1 MVLRVF
7 NRGYARDTSPP
18 QPKDTMLY
26 KKQLTGSHVGLVV
39 GSFAPLHRGHMDQ
52 ILRAKKEN
60 PGGTLVIVAGSQQ
73 DAGEQA
79 GMKHTK
85 RYRYVSEHFKNDP
98 LVIVDSL
105 DETDLTSPEAWDD
118 ALDGFWATH
127 VAAGAE
133 RRLYLLDEEHSS
145 RFRAGNQDAG
155 GQPTARLAPCQ
166 LAASEPDIREN
177 PLAHWDLITP
187 PFRRFF
193 TRNVLVMGAAS
204 GGKTTLVEDLG
215 KLYNAPYSY
224 EYARVY
230 QVEAN
235 IRDEDYDL
243 LDYQNVLTGQFNLNR
258 ETIDNPG
265 NRGLTLMDTD
275 AMVTKAYAAMSAAD
289 PASELS
295 ESDYAKLLPLADS
308 LIAKARWDLILF
320 IPPVGASG
328 YTLDGFRSQTNN
340 SDDYLGEISRIMLAE
355 VEAAGLLDRLVLL
368 DGAGYAERYEQAK
381 AAIERL
387 LP

>member
-1 MVLRVF
+1 
-7 NRGYARDTSPP
+7 
-18 QPKDTMLY
+18 MLY
-26 KKQLTGSHVGLVV
+26 KKQLTGSTAGIVT
-39 GSFAPLHRGHMDQ
+39 GSFAPLHRGQIDR

-60 PGGTLVIVAGSQQ
+60 PGGALVVVTGSAG
-73 DAGEQA
+73 DAGERA

-98 LVIVDSL
+98 LVIVASL
-105 DETDLTSPEAWDD
+105 DETGLSESDWVERVQELW
-118 ALDGFWATH
+118 GTH
-127 VAAGAE
+127 VAPGTERTWYTGASGHAAAISSVTGE
-133 RRLYLLDEEHSS
+133 RVVPDPADS
-145 RFRAGNQDAG
+145 
-155 GQPTARLAPCQ
+155 TALCTA
-166 LAASEPDIREN
+166 EIRKN
-177 PLAHWDLITP
+177 PLAHWDLLAP

-258 ETIDNPG
+258 ETIDSPG
-265 NRGLTLMDTD
+265 NRGLVLMDTD
-275 AMVTKAYAAMSAAD
+275 AMVTKAYAEMSAED
-289 PASELS
+289 PASALS
-295 ESDYAKLLPLADS
+295 PADYRLLLPLADS

-320 IPPVGASG
+320 VPPVGAAN
-328 YTLDGFRSQTNN
+328 YTLDGFRSETNS
-340 SDDYLGEISRIMLAE
+340 SDDYLTDISSRMLREIRS
-355 VEAAGLLDRLVLL
+355 AGLEQKLVLL

-381 AAIERL
+381 RAVGAL
-387 LP
+387 FS

>member
-1 MVLRVF
+1 M
-7 NRGYARDTSPP
+7 RGSPGPP

-39 GSFAPLHRGHMDQ
+39 GSFAPLHRGHIDQ

-105 DETDLTSPEAWDD
+105 DETDLSTPEAWVD

-133 RRLYLLDEEHSS
+133 RRLYLLDDEHIS
-145 RFRAGNQDAG
+145 RFQAGHQDAD
-155 GQPTARLAPCQ
+155 GQQAARLAPCQ
-166 LAASEPDIREN
+166 LPASEPEIRAN
-177 PLAHWDLITP
+177 PLAHWDLIAP

-215 KLYNAPYSY
+215 KLYNAPTPTS
-224 EYARVY
+224 
-230 QVEAN
+230 
-235 IRDEDYDL
+235 
-243 LDYQNVLTGQFNLNR
+243 T
-258 ETIDNPG
+258 
-265 NRGLTLMDTD
+265 RGSTRSRPTS
-275 AMVTKAYAAMSAAD
+275 AMRTTTCWTTRTCS
-289 PASELS
+289 PASS
-295 ESDYAKLLPLADS
+295 TSTAKPSTTPATGGS
-308 LIAKARWDLILF
+308 PSWTSTPWSPRPT
-320 IPPVGASG
+320 PP
-328 YTLDGFRSQTNN
+328 
-340 SDDYLGEISRIMLAE
+340 
-355 VEAAGLLDRLVLL
+355 
-368 DGAGYAERYEQAK
+368 
-381 AAIERL
+381 
-387 LP
+387 